1 MFRNITGGIAAD
13 TVCNEVFVFDDN
25 FPLHYQPPVD
35 TLDVVIVVCLIS
47 IYIASF
53 GKTSDF
59 HTNFGI
65 HYLHLQID
73 ACIY

>member
-59 HTNFGI
+59 HTNQTLEYI
-65 HYLHLQID
+65 
-73 ACIY
+73 IYT

>member
-1 MFRNITGGIAAD
+1 MFRDSTGG
-13 TVCNEVFVFDDN
+13 NEVVVFDDN

-35 TLDVVIVVCLIS
+35 TLDVVIVAFLIS

-53 GKTSDF
+53 GKTSEF

-65 HYLHLQID
+65 YYLTL
-73 ACIY
+73 ANGCVYLFT

>member
-1 MFRNITGGIAAD
+1 MFRDSTGGIAPD
-13 TVCNEVFVFDDN
+13 TVCNEGVVFDN

>member
-1 MFRNITGGIAAD
+1 MFWNITRGIAAD

-47 IYIASF
+47 IYISSF
-53 GKTSDF
+53 GKTSEF

-73 ACIY
+73 AGIN